1 MSSDHVQL
9 QAAER
14 TAFGSAASR
23 RLRRQ
28 GLVPGILYQAG
39 KDAVPFQVP
48 HHDLFMKL
56 QVGHGKTAVF
66 EISVGGAPAV
76 PALLKDWQMNPVRAE
91 LEHVDFQQVDL
102 KVAVQASVPLVLVG
116 QSQGVR
122 DGGVLDQ
129 PLREITYHYD
139 PNGVHPT
146 PYLRVLISIEL
157 LRRMGFQ
164 SEAERY
170 ARAWTTLYPKPS
182 TDSIPAPILSTAPK
196 AIATVVDALCYQPFA
211 EIGNRSLAEVYRF
224 GQKEQRM
231 IEEAARRL
239 ASGDDP
245 GIVPARFLIGAARFA
260 IDNQVAPAAVIQEK
274 FYKELARR

>member
-129 PLREITYHYD
+129 PLREIT
-139 PNGVHPT
+139 V
-146 PYLRVLISIEL
+146 
-157 LRRMGFQ
+157 
-164 SEAERY
+164 EALPD
-170 ARAWTTLYPKPS
+170 A
-182 TDSIPAPILSTAPK
+182 IPAEIEVDVTELAAGGVLHLSDVRAPSGV
-196 AIATVVDALCYQPFA
+196 TVVGEDELVIASVTVPSDIADGVEEEEGA
-211 EIGNRSLAEVYRF
+211 EPELVG
-224 GQKEQRM
+224 GD
-231 IEEAARRL
+231 EE
-239 ASGDDP
+239 
-245 GIVPARFLIGAARFA
+245 
-260 IDNQVAPAAVIQEK
+260 E
-274 FYKELARR
+274 